1 MVGNPCSGSIDL
13 PYLLR
18 LDYIPDMEFGSGK
31 SSGGF
36 EAGKLTN
43 VRKEG
48 YICVTKRHYYEE
60 NTYNPLFGIMQH
72 SADVRPAWE
81 DR

>member
-1 MVGNPCSGSIDL
+1 MVGNPCGGGIDL
-13 PYLLR
+13 HHLLR
-18 LDYIPDMEFGSGK
+18 LDNIPDMGFGIGK

-60 NTYNPLFGIMQH
+60 NTYNPLFGIRQH